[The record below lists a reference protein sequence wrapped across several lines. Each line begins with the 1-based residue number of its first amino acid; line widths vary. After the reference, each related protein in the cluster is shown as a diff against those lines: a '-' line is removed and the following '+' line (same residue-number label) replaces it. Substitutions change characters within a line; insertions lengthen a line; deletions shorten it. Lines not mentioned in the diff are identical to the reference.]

1 MKKNFFKFAAFAMLA
16 MVSTSAMADDV
27 LKANDATAKAG
38 ETGTFTLSME
48 TDKTNV
54 KNLMFNIT
62 YVDET
67 KGEEEQAI
75 RITEMKPIDS
85 AFPGGADPQLS
96 HKDKKHSYKVV
107 LGLKDVDE
115 SIQAGDIA
123 EFTVSVTEGTADG
136 DYEMK
141 VNNTELTY
149 GDDPMAQ
156 ETTAPAEFTI
166 KVSVGATGI
175 ENISVVKENTPVY
188 NLAGQQIN
196 NLQKGVYVRN
206 GKKFIVK

>member
-1 MKKNFFKFAAFAMLA
+1 MKKNFLKFAAFAMLA

-27 LKANDATAKAG
+27 LKATDATAEAG
-38 ETGTFTLSME
+38 NTGTFTLSME
-48 TDKTNV
+48 TDKDNV
-54 KNLMFNIT
+54 KNLIFNIS

-67 KGEEEQAI
+67 QNEDAQAV
-75 RITEMKPIDS
+75 RITAMEPIAD

-107 LGLKDVDE
+107 LGLKDIDE

-123 EFTVSVTEGTADG
+123 KFTVEVADGTADG

-141 VNNTELTY
+141 VTNTELTY

-156 ETTAPAEFTI
+156 ETTAPAEFNI
-166 KVSVGATGI
+166 KVTVGATGI
-175 ENISVVKENTPVY
+175 ENISVEKENTPVY
-188 NLAGQQIN
+188 NLNGMQVS

-206 GKKFIVK
+206 GKKYIVK